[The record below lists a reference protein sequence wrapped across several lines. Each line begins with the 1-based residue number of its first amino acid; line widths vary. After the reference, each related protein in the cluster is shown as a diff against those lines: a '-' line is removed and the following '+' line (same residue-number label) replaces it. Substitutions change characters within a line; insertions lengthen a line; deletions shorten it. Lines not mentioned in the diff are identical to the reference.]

1 MKIIGLIE
9 REFVHT
15 VIRKRPRDVHK
26 GDLGRILIAAGS
38 TGMAGAAVFA
48 GKSAVKCGSGL
59 VTICTK
65 KKNFPVLQ
73 ISVPETICIRWS
85 DARKDLG
92 RYDAVAV
99 YPGMGVGSRTEKILE
114 TVLTEYDQTVVI
126 DADGLNAV
134 AQSSRLQELI
144 RRGNSGRIIMTPH
157 IGEAKRLMGKEAKEN
172 MTRLEMAEV
181 LTAKFGCIVILK
193 GPDTLVAI
201 SPEKAY
207 TNTTGNPGMATAG
220 SGDVL
225 TGIIASLAGQG
236 LSPEDAAKA
245 GVFVH
250 GLSGDL
256 AACKCGEY
264 GLTASDIADHVPF
277 AIKELIEKT
286 KECWT

>member
-1 MKIIGLIE
+1 MKIIGLIDQ
-9 REFVHT
+9 EFVHT

-26 GDLGRILIAAGS
+26 GDLGRVLIAAGS
-38 TGMAGAAVFA
+38 SGMAGAAVFA

-59 VTICTK
+59 VKICTK
-65 KKNFPVLQ
+65 KNNFPVLQ

-92 RYDAVAV
+92 QYDAVAIG
-99 YPGMGVGSRTEKILE
+99 PGMGVGSRTDRILQ
-114 TVLTEYDQTVVI
+114 TVLEEYDKTIVI
-126 DADGLNAV
+126 DADGLNAI
-134 AQSSRLQELI
+134 AKSSCLQDLI
-144 RRGNSGRIIMTPH
+144 RSGNSGRIIMTPH
-157 IGEAKRLMGKEAKEN
+157 IGEAKRLMGKEAEEN
-172 MTRLEMAEV
+172 MTRQEMAEI
-181 LTAKFGCIVILK
+181 LTAKFGCIAILK
-193 GPDTLVAI
+193 GPDTLVAV

-236 LSPEDAAKA
+236 LSPEDAARA

-256 AACKCGEY
+256 AAAKLGEH
-264 GLTASDIADHVPF
+264 GITASDIADHVPF
-277 AIKELIEKT
+277 ALKQLIEKT